1 MHLKQKAIDF
11 RKIIRLHVEK
21 YNKKGDDYLY
31 KVQFVRAPLEKKSS
45 IIIELPFQIRYK
57 IKNFSFNLY

>member
-1 MHLKQKAIDF
+1 MWKNTI
-11 RKIIRLHVEK
+11 
-21 YNKKGDDYLY
+21 KKGDDYLY